1 MKTPNEIKSWVDMLL
16 SRRPN
21 AEDRNY
27 LEAIKCYMD
36 RVERPHGEVR
46 LTTSNKEA
54 FNEALD
60 HAIKALEKA
69 NNKKADDGQDRYE

>member
-1 MKTPNEIKSWVDMLL
+1 MKTPNDIKSWVDMLL

-21 AEDRNY
+21 VEDRNY
-27 LEAIKCYMD
+27 LEAIKFYMNK
-36 RVERPHGEVR
+36 VERPTGEGR

-54 FNEALD
+54 FKEALS

-69 NNKKADDGQDRYE
+69 NNKEADNDIR